1 MPSVAA
7 NNTLDYFVQL
17 KALMKKE
24 LRQILRDREL
34 LFMLIVM
41 PVMQITLYSFA
52 LSPEVDHLRLGLVDY
67 ANSPTSRELEAS
79 VLQNQVFVLEYS
91 GSDVEQLSS
100 LVRGGKLDAG
110 LVIPPD
116 FERSIKSNV
125 PIKIQVFLDGVDAN
139 TAGIATGYL
148 NQILNAFNRNLTT
161 GSQYPKLLVE
171 PQVSF
176 AYNPGLESRW
186 FFVPGVLALVLNLVS
201 TLVSSAA
208 VIREKDTGTLEQL
221 LMTPATS
228 AQILAAK
235 VIPLS
240 MVLMINVLISLC
252 IAVFAY
258 GVPFRGNLVLFFA
271 VSLLSIIVGISIG
284 IALAAFAANQRQSLL
299 TSFFINLPVIQLS
312 GALSPV
318 ESMPEFWQ
326 YVSLFDPLRYYVTCV
341 KAIMLKGVGLEA
353 IWPSVLA
360 LLAFAVVLLAASSA
374 KFRKQLA

>member
-1 MPSVAA
+1 MMSAA
-7 NNTLDYFVQL
+7 NNSLDYFVQL
-17 KALMKKE
+17 RALMRKE

-79 VLQNQVFVLEYS
+79 ILQNQVFVLEYS

-116 FERSIKSNV
+116 FERSIKSKV
-125 PIKIQVFLDGVDAN
+125 SIKIQVFLDGVDAN

-148 NQILNAFNRNLTT
+148 NQILNAFNRNLTS

-252 IAVFAY
+252 IAVCAF

-360 LLAFAVVLLAASSA
+360 LLAFAIVLLAASSA

>member
-1 MPSVAA
+1 MA
-7 NNTLDYFVQL
+7 NSQYSLNFFTQL
-17 KALMKKE
+17 NALVKKE

-52 LSPEVDHLRLGLVDY
+52 LSPEVDHLRLGVVDY
-67 ANSPTSRELEAS
+67 ANSSTSRELEAS
-79 VLQNQVFVLEYS
+79 LVQNEVFVLTYA
-91 GSDVEQLSS
+91 GQDIEQLSEQ
-100 LVRGGKLDAG
+100 VRGGKLDVG
-110 LVIPPD
+110 LIIPPD
-116 FERSIKSNV
+116 FERSIKKDESA
-125 PIKIQVFLDGVDAN
+125 KIQVLLDGVDAN

-148 NQILNAFNRNLTT
+148 NQILNAFNRKLTT

-221 LMTPATS
+221 LMTPASS

-252 IAVFAY
+252 ISVFVY
-258 GVPFRGNLVLFFA
+258 GVPFRGNLILFLA
-271 VSLLSIIVGISIG
+271 ISLLSIIVGISIG

-326 YVSLFDPLRYYVTCV
+326 WLSLLDPLRYYVTCV

-360 LLAFAVVLLAASSA
+360 LFIFAIVLLAASSA
-374 KFRKQLA
+374 KFRKQLT

>member
-1 MPSVAA
+1 MPLNA
-7 NNTLDYFVQL
+7 NNSLDYFVQL
-17 KALMKKE
+17 RALIKKE

-52 LSPEVDHLRLGLVDY
+52 LSPEVDHLRLGIIDY
-67 ANSPTSRELEAS
+67 ANTSTSRELEAS
-79 VLQNQVFVLEYS
+79 ILQNQVFDLGYS
-91 GSDVEQLSS
+91 GTDAEQLSS

-116 FERSIKSNV
+116 FERSIKSERATS
-125 PIKIQVFLDGVDAN
+125 IQIFLDGVDAN
-139 TAGIATGYL
+139 TAGIAASYL

-161 GSQYPKLLVE
+161 GSQYPKLQVQ

-221 LMTPATS
+221 LMAPATA

-240 MVLMINVLISLC
+240 MVLMINVIISLC
-252 IAVFAY
+252 VAVFLF
-258 GVPFRGNLVLFFA
+258 GVPFRGNLFLFLA

-360 LLAFAVVLLAASSA
+360 LLTFAVILLAASSA